1 MTPYWLSL
9 KVLLVVMH
17 SRVNSWL
24 LLEKLEPRRKGR
36 EMALWGGRFSE
47 EPAVVVFALSRSVHF
62 DWRLAPYDLRS
73 SLAHLAVLESS
84 GLLTP
89 EVSGKIRTALRELT
103 EEVRTG
109 VFTYNDSDEDVHS
122 ALERGLTEKLGEI
135 GGSLRAG
142 RSRNDQ
148 VATDL
153 RLYAIDAML
162 ETAEMI
168 IHLQQA
174 LVEKAHE
181 YADAAAVGFT
191 HMQQAQPV
199 LFGHELAKH
208 VHAFNRD
215 LDRIDDW
222 LVRTSVSPL
231 GSGALA
237 GSSLP
242 LSPEATATA
251 LGFKKSAG
259 NSIDGVS
266 DRDFVAEALFI
277 TSMVGVH
284 LSRIGEEWCIWAT
297 TEFGWAKVSDSYSTG
312 SSIMPQK
319 KNPDMAELARGK
331 AGRLVGNLTGVLTML
346 KGLPFAYNRDLQ
358 EDKEP
363 LFDSFDTLALVLPAV
378 AGMVATTEFDR
389 AKMAAAAPTGYSLAT
404 EIADFLVRAHIP
416 FATAH
421 EAAGKC
427 VALAEK
433 NEIALHE
440 ISDEQFVAIHPSLT
454 PEIRDVLT
462 VQGALNSRT
471 TYGGTAPTA
480 LGRQLAI
487 LKSEVSAFEANFSA
501 KSKAFSG
508 MMSA

>member
-1 MTPYWLSL
+1 MS
-9 KVLLVVMH
+9 
-17 SRVNSWL
+17 
-24 LLEKLEPRRKGR
+24 
-36 EMALWGGRFSE
+36 LWGGRFSE
-47 EPAVVVFALSRSVHF
+47 QPADAVFALSRSVHF
-62 DWRLAPYDLRS
+62 DWRLAPYDLRA

-84 GLLTP
+84 GLLTS
-89 EVSGKIRTALRELT
+89 EVSSKIRSALLELI
-103 EEVRTG
+103 EEVASG
-109 VFTYNDSDEDVHS
+109 AFTYNDTDEDVHS

-162 ETAEMI
+162 GIAQMTIA
-168 IHLQQA
+168 LQQA
-174 LVEKAHE
+174 LLSKADE
-181 YADAAAVGFT
+181 YADAPAVGFT
-191 HMQQAQPV
+191 HMQHAQPV

-208 VHAFNRD
+208 AHAFNRD

-222 LVRTSVSPL
+222 FIRTSVSPL

-242 LSPEATATA
+242 LSPEATAAA

-259 NSIDGVS
+259 NSIDAVS
-266 DRDFVAEALFI
+266 DRDFVAEALFV
-277 TSMVGVH
+277 TSMIGMH

-297 TEFGWAKVSDSYSTG
+297 TEFGWAQVSDSYSTG

-378 AGMVATTEFDR
+378 TGMVSTTHFDR
-389 AKMAAAAPTGYSLAT
+389 GKMAASAPTGYSLAT
-404 EIADFLVRAHIP
+404 EIADFLVRAHVP
-416 FATAH
+416 FASAH

-427 VALAEK
+427 VALAENK
-433 NEIALHE
+433 KIELHE
-440 ISDEQFVAIHPSLT
+440 ISDADLSSIHPALT
-454 PEIRDVLT
+454 PDVRGVLT
-462 VQGALNSRT
+462 VEGALASRT
-471 TYGGTAPTA
+471 TYGGTAPAA
-480 LGRQLAI
+480 LARQLAI

-501 KSKAFSG
+501 KSNAFSG